1 MDAIKDKLAEL
12 NGTTDERRREVIAKT
27 IGEEIGTSEELCII
41 RKTLKFVLEV
51 IKELHDGEIDTSRFD
66 EYCAAVEA
74 IIAEKNEIYG
84 KEKKNEEDF

>member
-1 MDAIKDKLAEL
+1 METIKDKLAEL

-27 IGEEIGTSEELCII
+27 VGEEIGTAEELCII

-51 IKELHDGEIDTSRFD
+51 IKTLHDGEIDTSHFD